1 MKTFPRHPPRL
12 SAGSVLITTL
22 LVAVLLG
29 TVLAS
34 YLLMVRGQN
43 VSVARSQAW
52 HAALAVAE
60 AGIEEA
66 LAQLN
71 PGFPLTTNVPTGRGW
86 RLEDGVYRP
95 DPPERELLGGRY
107 TVSYTPGPAPTITAT
122 GYVSLPISSTTIARV
137 IRVQTTNAALYQ
149 LPLTAQ
155 KLEKASTR
163 QFLTNSYNSAN
174 PQYVTPT
181 NSGAGVAGSA
191 GLPDV
196 LPPFETGWPLP
207 AKVDG
212 KYTLSLSGDYMIPGD
227 LALGTNET
235 IYVTTNRTAKL
246 YVKGD
251 VTMNSAA
258 KLELAPG
265 GALQMFVGG
274 DNATLGPIVN
284 PGRATNFQYFG
295 LPANTNISLIGR
307 TNSLVG
313 TIYAPNANLTTT
325 TRATTYFDFFGAL
338 TVDTLTLRRNFRLHF
353 DEDLINSG
361 PRRGF
366 VAISWREL

>member
-1 MKTFPRHPPRL
+1 MKTFPRIQTRTA
-12 SAGSVLITTL
+12 AGSVLITTL

-60 AGIEEA
+60 AGVEEA

-71 PGFPLTTNVPTGRGW
+71 PGALTTNVPTGRGW
-86 RLEDGVYRP
+86 VLDDGVYRP

-107 TVSYTPGPAPTITAT
+107 AVSYSAGLRPTIYST
-122 GYVSLPISSTTIARV
+122 GYVTLPISSTTIARV
-137 IRVQTTNAALYQ
+137 IRVETTNAALYQ

-155 KLEKASTR
+155 KLEKSSNR
-163 QFLTNSYNSAN
+163 QFLTNSYNSTN

-181 NSGAGVAGSA
+181 NSGAGIAGPA
-191 GLPDV
+191 ALPDV

-207 AKVDG
+207 AKVGG
-212 KYTLSLSGDYMIPGD
+212 KYTLSQSGDYMIPGD

-251 VTMNSAA
+251 VTMDSAA

-265 GALQMFVGG
+265 GSLHLFVGG
-274 DNATLGPIVN
+274 DNTTLGPIIN
-284 PGRATNFQYFG
+284 SGRATNFQYFG
-295 LPANTNISLIGR
+295 LPANTNISMIGR

-313 TIYAPNANLTTT
+313 TIYAPNATLTTT
-325 TRATTYFDFFGAL
+325 STSAYYDFFGAL
-338 TVDTLTLRRNFRLHF
+338 TVNTFTLRRNFRLHF
-353 DEDLINSG
+353 DENLINSG

-366 VAISWREL
+366 VATSWREL